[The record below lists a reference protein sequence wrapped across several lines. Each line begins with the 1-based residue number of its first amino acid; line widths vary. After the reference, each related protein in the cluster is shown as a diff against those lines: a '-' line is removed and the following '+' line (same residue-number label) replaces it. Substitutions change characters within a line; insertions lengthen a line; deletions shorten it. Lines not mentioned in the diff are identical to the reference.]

1 MAMTSALWVEYA
13 SWACLFHNIGYVA
26 CTAVYP
32 KGRIALP
39 CSSMTGGV
47 AYCGA
52 YPGRWIEGPGC

>member
-1 MAMTSALWVEYA
+1 MGMLVSY
-13 SWACLFHNIGYVA
+13 IGYVA
-26 CTAVYP
+26 CAAVYP